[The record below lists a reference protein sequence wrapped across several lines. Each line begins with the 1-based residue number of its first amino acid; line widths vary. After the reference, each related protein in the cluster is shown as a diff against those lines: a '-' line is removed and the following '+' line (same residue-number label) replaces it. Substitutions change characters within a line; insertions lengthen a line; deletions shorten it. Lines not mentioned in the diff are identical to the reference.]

1 VAQAGVAL
9 ADVVLGLTWH
19 SSRLVRGTHA
29 RIEAARGC
37 VNQGA
42 ETFYQPMGA
51 RPSSD
56 RDDLGGSE

>member
-1 VAQAGVAL
+1 
-9 ADVVLGLTWH
+9 
-19 SSRLVRGTHA
+19 VRGTHA